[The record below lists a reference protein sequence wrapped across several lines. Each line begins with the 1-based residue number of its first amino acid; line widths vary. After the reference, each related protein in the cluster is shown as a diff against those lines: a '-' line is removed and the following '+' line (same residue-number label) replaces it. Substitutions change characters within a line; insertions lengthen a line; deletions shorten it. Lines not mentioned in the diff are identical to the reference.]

1 MTPEN
6 PAVPPGRPEARIAG
20 SAAAAC
26 GALLLALLPGPARAV
41 LGEAA
46 ASIQADQVR
55 SHAQHRQAPLQL
67 SSQAHVLQR
76 ADGSRITEYVGP
88 DGRVYAVSWQG
99 GLKPDLAALLGRH
112 YAAYQAGV
120 AGSAANPSGR
130 RVMRRT
136 MEIRQGDLVVRERT
150 NLNLHAG
157 IAYLASQVP
166 AEIAPDA
173 LR

>member
-1 MTPEN
+1 MN
-6 PAVPPGRPEARIAG
+6 PASPHRRPFAG
-20 SAAAAC
+20 TAGAAAC

-46 ASIQADQVR
+46 ASIQADQLR
-55 SHAQHRQAPLQL
+55 THARHRQSPLLL
-67 SSQAHVLQR
+67 SSQAHELQR

-88 DGRVYAVSWQG
+88 SGRVYAVSWQG
-99 GLKPDLAALLGRH
+99 GLKPDLAVLLGSH
-112 YAAYQAGV
+112 HAAYQAGIA
-120 AGSAANPSGR
+120 AGSANTSGR
-130 RVMRRT
+130 RVMSRSL
-136 MEIRQGDLVVRERT
+136 EIRQGDLVVRERT
-150 NLNLHAG
+150 NLNVHSG